1 MLPLLTMALIYSLA
15 LLILLGLACTEAFP
29 KRPSCWSALKLLP
42 LVLTWTL
49 PSQGSHFRG
58 ALLEALKPHI
68 TLATQ
73 MEGSAQTHG
82 GCPVEVA

>member
-1 MLPLLTMALIYSLA
+1 MLPLLTMASVCSSA
-15 LLILLGLACTEAFP
+15 LLIFLGLAHTEAFP

-49 PSQGSHFRG
+49 PSHGPHFLG
-58 ALLEALKPHI
+58 ALLEALEPHI

-73 MEGSAQTHG
+73 MEASAQTHG
-82 GCPVEVA
+82 GCPAEVA

>member
-15 LLILLGLACTEAFP
+15 LLILLGVAHTEAFA

-49 PSQGSHFRG
+49 PSQGSHFLG
-58 ALLEALKPHI
+58 ALLEALEPRI
-68 TLATQ
+68 ILATQ
-73 MEGSAQTHG
+73 MGASAQAHG